1 MPDRRDLHVVVVG
14 RSVYALHGYGGL
26 ERHLYDLVRHHLFD
40 GMRVTLVTRPPVTP
54 SGIDPGRWSAVSRHP
69 RFAVRYVPYRSLPL
83 AGRRGTTILDRSTA
97 YPLFGLRAGR
107 EAAALVSATD
117 AAIVYGVGASVA
129 GYARARRRGAHAPLV
144 LNPQGM
150 EEFGGADGTYGGRRL
165 KGVGY
170 LPLRAAV
177 RATAAGADV
186 VIATD
191 DAIAPAVRRHL
202 SAASGRVCVIPN
214 GLDMEDGDRLRDP
227 VASAALRAASGVP
240 DGDAL
245 LVSVGRLEANKGFGD
260 LIEALRMLDAAVPWR
275 WVLLGE
281 GPDRHA
287 IEARLAQTRFRHRV
301 LLPGRVGDRTLH
313 AWYGA
318 ADLFVHPTR
327 YEGSSLVTLEAML
340 HGRPVVATRAGGLPD
355 KVVPG
360 ETGWLTEAGN
370 ARALAATLAKA
381 FQARAS
387 WPAMGQAGR
396 ALLERKFDWPVI
408 QRQYRALYEGLLAVD
423 G

>member
-1 MPDRRDLHVVVVG
+1 MVVG

-26 ERHLYDLVRHHLFD
+26 ERHLYDLIRHHLFD
-40 GMRVTLVTRPPVTP
+40 RMRVTLVTRPPATP
-54 SGIDPGRWSAVSRHP
+54 SGVDPERWSAVCRHP

-107 EAAALVSATD
+107 EAAALVRTTD

-150 EEFGGADGTYGGRRL
+150 EEFGGPDGAYGGRRL
-165 KGVGY
+165 KGLGY
-170 LPLRAAV
+170 LPLRSVV
-177 RATAAGADV
+177 RATAAGADA

-191 DAIAPAVRRHL
+191 AAIAPAVRSHL
-202 SAASGRVCVIPN
+202 PNATDRVCVVPN
-214 GLDMEDGDRLRDP
+214 GLDVEDGDRLRDP
-227 VASAALRAASGVP
+227 PASAALRAGSGV
-240 DGDAL
+240 DGDGVL
-245 LVSVGRLEANKGFGD
+245 LVSVGRLEANKGFED
-260 LIEALRMLDAAVPWR
+260 LIQALGTLSAALPWR

-281 GPDRHA
+281 GPDRRA
-287 IEARLAQTRFRHRV
+287 IESRLERAGLGDRV
-301 LLPGRVGDRTLH
+301 RMPGRVGDRTLH

-340 HGRPVVATRAGGLPD
+340 HRKPVVATRAGGLPD

-360 ETGWLTEAGN
+360 QTGWLTPPGDP
-370 ARALAATLAKA
+370 RALAAALSQA
-381 FQARAS
+381 FEARDS
-387 WPAMGQAGR
+387 WPAMGEAGR
-396 ALLERKFDWPVI
+396 ALLERKFDWRVI
-408 QRQYRALYEGLLAVD
+408 QRQYRSLYEELLATGRLTAD